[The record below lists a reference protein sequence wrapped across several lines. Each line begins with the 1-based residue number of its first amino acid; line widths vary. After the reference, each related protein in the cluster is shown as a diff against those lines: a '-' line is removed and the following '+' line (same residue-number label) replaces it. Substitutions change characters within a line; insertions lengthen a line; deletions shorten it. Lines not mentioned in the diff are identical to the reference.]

1 MNNAESIALVCVPII
16 KEFTRVTYPFVKLLS
31 VSTNVILKV
40 FGIKENENE
49 RVSEDELRFMLKS
62 ARNQGV
68 LEKEE
73 SEVHH
78 NLFSFTDQTARSL
91 MTHKSELEWIN
102 RHSPIEV
109 IFDKL
114 KESVHSKFIVGDG
127 SIDKVLGVMT
137 IKDFLE
143 HYKKEGFELAQI
155 SKPPIFLIQN
165 TSAFKILNVFKK
177 KKQYMAI
184 VVDEYGSTK
193 GIVTLHDLI
202 EALVGDLPDENEKE
216 ELSIRKRDENSYLID
231 GRTLIFELN
240 QYFQHEIIEDNISHY
255 TTISG
260 FILSKLQSM
269 PNTGDKVSFDN
280 FIVEIIDMDGVRI
293 DKVLLTKFA
302 PSV

>member
-1 MNNAESIALVCVPII
+1 
-16 KEFTRVTYPFVKLLS
+16 
-31 VSTNVILKV
+31 
-40 FGIKENENE
+40 
-49 RVSEDELRFMLKS
+49 
-62 ARNQGV
+62 
-68 LEKEE
+68 
-73 SEVHH
+73 
-78 NLFSFTDQTARSL
+78 

-293 DKVLLTKFA
+293 DKVLLTKVA

>member
-1 MNNAESIALVCVPII
+1 LN
-16 KEFTRVTYPFVKLLS
+16 
-31 VSTNVILKV
+31 V

-49 RVSEDELRFMLKS
+49 KVSEDELRFILKS

-102 RHSPIEV
+102 SHSPIEL

-127 SIDKVLGVMT
+127 SIDKVLGVMA

-165 TSAFKILNVFKK
+165 TSAFKILNVFKS

-193 GIVTLHDLI
+193 GIITLHDLI
-202 EALVGDLPDENEKE
+202 EAIVGDLPDENEKE
-216 ELSIRKRDENSYLID
+216 ELSIRKRDDNSYLID

-240 QYFQHEIIEDNISHY
+240 KYFQKEIIEDNISHY

-260 FILSKLQSM
+260 FVLSKLQSM
-269 PNTGDKVSFDN
+269 PSTGDKVTYENIIF
-280 FIVEIIDMDGVRI
+280 EIIDMDGVRI
-293 DKVLLTKFA
+293 DKVLMTKA
-302 PSV
+302 DINL